1 MTYASKKILI
11 ADDEED
17 LTWSISR
24 SLRKENQEYEIVCV
38 NSGDAAIKMLE
49 RHNFD
54 LLISDIR
61 MPGKDG
67 LGLLNFVKQ
76 HYPEMKVIVMSA
88 WRRADVKEFVNN
100 DPRMSYIEK
109 PFEINDL
116 KDAIAKALNGNA
128 EQSDTRLINLSLN
141 DFVQRNSQRKFDGSL
156 KVTNGQDHG
165 TIHFQAGEV
174 IHVTVGSL
182 ESESALRN
190 MLNWN
195 RFDYDIGLIDPPIR
209 KTVHT
214 GWRVLGEK
222 GDSSTNT

>member
-24 SLRKENQEYEIVCV
+24 SLRKDNQGYEIVCV

-61 MPGKDG
+61 MPGRDG
-67 LGLLNFVKQ
+67 LGLLNYVKQ
-76 HYPEMKVIVMSA
+76 HYPDMKVIVMSA
-88 WRRADVKEFVNN
+88 WRRMDVQEIVNN
-100 DPRMSYIEK
+100 NSTMSYIEK

-116 KDAIAKALNGNA
+116 KDAIAKALNGNT
-128 EQSDTRLINLSLN
+128 EHCETRLINLSLK
-141 DFVQRNSQRKFDGSL
+141 DIVQRKCQKKFNGSL

-165 TIHFQAGEV
+165 TITFKAGEV

-182 ESESALRN
+182 EGERALRN

-195 RFDYDIGLIDPPIR
+195 RFDYDIGLIDPPTR
-209 KTVHT
+209 TT
-214 GWRVLGEK
+214 FQAGWRVLGEK
-222 GDSSTNT
+222 SDSNANT